1 MNVQVQASSTQHQ
14 TSPRPHQTLT
24 THLHVLDR
32 SKPHANMRCLPISP
46 LSMLHPNLP
55 FSLHSK
61 YPHRRNVHP
70 QDITTVT
77 DVTPSPSRTL
87 SHCRE
92 IVRDPKKTECVETPR
107 TQPTLRRLVDCIPH
121 RDRAGTAG
129 GAGWVEKEKKRRY
142 FGTWILRRVAL
153 PAHDVLY
160 LGRVS
165 EVSMAPVDSTS
176 ITRGHQKRITF
187 DTLLH
192 SSDAGLA
199 RSRARCRDRRR
210 AREEFF

>member
-1 MNVQVQASSTQHQ
+1 MQ
-14 TSPRPHQTLT
+14 TCVAYP
-24 THLHVLDR
+24 
-32 SKPHANMRCLPISP
+32 SP
-46 LSMLHPNLP
+46 LSQCYTPTSPSHSIPNIP
-55 FSLHSK
+55 IEEMSI
-61 YPHRRNVHP
+61 HRISP
-70 QDITTVT
+70 TVT

-87 SHCRE
+87 SHYRE

-129 GAGWVEKEKKRRY
+129 GAGWVEKEKKGRY

-153 PAHDVLY
+153 PAHNVLY

-192 SSDAGLA
+192 SSDAGLT